1 MWLLLGPQ
9 PSELSQLEAKDRAS
23 RPSIRSL
30 PIEQPQKRV
39 QVGGWAGGWVAPQG
53 WGQLLVRGTAL
64 SPSAQQ
70 PAGYAGSKEV
80 CFPGARTAVYFQEE
94 EGAHLVYCCRESHE
108 MWTESCP
115 SSQGSGGT
123 KQRRG

>member
-39 QVGGWAGGWVAPQG
+39 QVGGVGRWVGGSPGLGAAASEGHSSEPICPAAGWVC
-53 WGQLLVRGTAL
+53 WL
-64 SPSAQQ
+64 
-70 PAGYAGSKEV
+70 
-80 CFPGARTAVYFQEE
+80 
-94 EGAHLVYCCRESHE
+94 
-108 MWTESCP
+108 
-115 SSQGSGGT
+115 
-123 KQRRG
+123 